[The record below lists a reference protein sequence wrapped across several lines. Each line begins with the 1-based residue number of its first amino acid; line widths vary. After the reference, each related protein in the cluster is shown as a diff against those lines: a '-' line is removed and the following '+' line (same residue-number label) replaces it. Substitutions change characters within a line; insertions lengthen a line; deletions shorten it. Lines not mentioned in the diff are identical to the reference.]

1 MRNNG
6 ASGLTGLD
14 QGEVVRVNLEKVIG
28 SSPFA
33 TADRLRRFLR
43 YIVEKSLAR
52 EGEALKEYAIGVE
65 VYGRKP
71 GFDPRIDAIVRVEA
85 SRLRGK
91 LREYYE
97 TAGHDD
103 SIRIELPKGT
113 YAPLFSPRADPAPS
127 RVELAAL
134 YSENPAQGKSRSAIF
149 WVAILVFAALASFL
163 AWCTYRD

>member
-1 MRNNG
+1 MMNNG
-6 ASGLTGLD
+6 ASGLSGLD
-14 QGEVVRVNLEKVIG
+14 QAEVVRVNLEKVIG

-43 YIVEKSLAR
+43 YIVEKSLAN
-52 EGEALKEYAIGVE
+52 EGEALKEYPIGVE

-71 GFDPRIDAIVRVEA
+71 DFDPRIDAIVRVEA

-97 TAGHDD
+97 TAGRDD
-103 SIRIELPKGT
+103 AIRIELPKGS
-113 YAPLFSPRADPAPS
+113 YAPLFTPRADPAPS
-127 RVELAAL
+127 CVELAAL

>member
-1 MRNNG
+1 M
-6 ASGLTGLD
+6 
-14 QGEVVRVNLEKVIG
+14 NLEKVIG

-71 GFDPRIDAIVRVEA
+71 DFDPRIDAIVRVEA

-103 SIRIELPKGT
+103 SIRIELPKGSYT
-113 YAPLFSPRADPAPS
+113 PLFTPLEEAAKIDAKPAGHRPWWHS
-127 RVELAAL
+127 TALRLTLAAC
-134 YSENPAQGKSRSAIF
+134 
-149 WVAILVFAALASFL
+149 AAGLLCWLFL
-163 AWCTYRD
+163 GLRG

>member
-65 VYGRKP
+65 VYGRKQD
-71 GFDPRIDAIVRVEA
+71 FDPRIDAIVRVEA

-97 TAGHDD
+97 TAGRDD

-127 RVELAAL
+127 RAESAVSYPEK
-134 YSENPAQGKSRSAIF
+134 PAQGKSRSAIF